1 MSKAVIFVIGA
12 TGKVGTATVTSLSA
26 KYADKIDIRAGVHN
40 LEKAEKLKAVP
51 NVTVVHATIGV
62 SNLVGIL
69 TGVSTLYIV
78 TPGME
83 NRVEL
88 VIKTAEYAKQACV
101 KHIVLVSLPIAE
113 LPETVFGCQL
123 SEVEDK
129 VSKLGVPYTF
139 IRPNFFMENY
149 HLYFKTPIMEQ
160 ATIYFPVDP
169 RPDTQFMPIAVEDIG
184 KTSAVILANPESMP
198 TAYGDCHMHGDFA
211 KALSKALGREIKYIR
226 VPYESA
232 KKSLIDSGAQEW
244 QADGILEGLQL
255 IDSRSPLVT
264 GNDLGVYKCL
274 TGESPTD
281 LKKWVDRNAGGFQ

>member
-88 VIKTAEYAKQACV
+88 VIKTAA
-101 KHIVLVSLPIAE
+101 
-113 LPETVFGCQL
+113 
-123 SEVEDK
+123 
-129 VSKLGVPYTF
+129 
-139 IRPNFFMENY
+139 
-149 HLYFKTPIMEQ
+149 
-160 ATIYFPVDP
+160 
-169 RPDTQFMPIAVEDIG
+169 
-184 KTSAVILANPESMP
+184 
-198 TAYGDCHMHGDFA
+198 
-211 KALSKALGREIKYIR
+211 
-226 VPYESA
+226 
-232 KKSLIDSGAQEW
+232 
-244 QADGILEGLQL
+244 
-255 IDSRSPLVT
+255 
-264 GNDLGVYKCL
+264 
-274 TGESPTD
+274 
-281 LKKWVDRNAGGFQ
+281 